1 MTLLDFQ
8 NYSVAM
14 DAELS
19 ALEEKVRQAVDLC
32 QRLRDENVDLRQQ
45 MAQLANENKR
55 LAEKVSG
62 AKTRLEGLLKQIP
75 E

>member
-1 MTLLDFQ
+1 
-8 NYSVAM
+8 M

-19 ALEEKVRQAVDLC
+19 ALEEKVRQAVDMC

-45 MAQLANENKR
+45 MAQLTNENKR

-62 AKTRLEGLLKQIP
+62 AKSRLEHLLKVIP